1 MWKSWQFWTVM
12 GAIVVLTGLLAFGFT
27 RNPKIVKSPLINLPA
42 ANFSVAELNSG
53 EPLELAGLKG
63 TAVLLNFWASW
74 CAACRDEAHL
84 LEAAHQKWGGD
95 KNKFRVIG
103 IAVQD
108 KAEDAKKFARR
119 FGKTYY
125 LALDN
130 PAGDIGLNYGVY
142 GVPESFFI
150 DGEGI
155 IRHKKIGALTKEV
168 IWEQVPALIERSAK
182 P

>member
-1 MWKSWQFWTVM
+1 M
-12 GAIVVLTGLLAFGFT
+12 GAIAVLTGLLAFGFT
-27 RNPKIVKSPLINLPA
+27 KDPKIVKSPLENLPA
-42 ANFSVAELNSG
+42 PNFSVTELNTG
-53 EPLELAGLKG
+53 EPLELADLKG

-95 KNKFRVIG
+95 KNDFRVIG

-108 KAEDAKKFARR
+108 TEEDAKKFARR

-130 PAGDIGLNYGVY
+130 PTGDIGLNYGVY
-142 GVPESFFI
+142 GVPETFFI
-150 DGEGI
+150 DKEGI
-155 IRHKKIGALTKEV
+155 IRSKKIGAVTKEV
-168 IWEQVPALIERSAK
+168 IGERVPALIEGSLR